1 MKKSLFT
8 VFIFCGFFAGLFAQ
22 SLEASKT
29 YNLTVEDAVKIALD
43 NNVSVKRQ
51 AITLEAAERSKKD
64 SWNSVSPSVSV
75 GATSTLPVDALS
87 FGDQSSDYNAS
98 LAVNASVSLS
108 FSANLYTSIKSAKL
122 LYEQSK
128 ISFDDALKS
137 IELSVRES
145 YYELLY
151 KKENIVLQ
159 EENLRVAKKQ
169 YENNLAKY
177 NSGRLSEVDSLSAEV
192 NYKSMIPTVESAR
205 TAYQNSMDSFK
216 QVLGL
221 KIDDTVELT
230 GSLADELYLGDVSV
244 DEKSVTSSSIKA
256 LESKL
261 ESAKVSVLDKRF
273 SAFAPSISAS
283 YSWRDSTW
291 YYGGTVESDPKK
303 SSSLTLSASIPLDGM
318 FAWSAKNNAIDT
330 AKDSVKDYELQLD
343 DEKKSFV
350 RTINSSLRSI
360 AQSQEAIR
368 YKQANV
374 QLAQRTYD
382 MTEEAYN
389 RGTKDLL
396 TLQNSN
402 NTLLSA
408 KLSLNN
414 EILTLTKAIL
424 NLEYTIGAPA
434 GSLKK

>member
-283 YSWRDSTW
+283 YSWRDSAW
-291 YYGGTVESDPKK
+291 YYGGTVESNPKK

-318 FAWSAKNNAIDT
+318 FVWSAKNNAIDT